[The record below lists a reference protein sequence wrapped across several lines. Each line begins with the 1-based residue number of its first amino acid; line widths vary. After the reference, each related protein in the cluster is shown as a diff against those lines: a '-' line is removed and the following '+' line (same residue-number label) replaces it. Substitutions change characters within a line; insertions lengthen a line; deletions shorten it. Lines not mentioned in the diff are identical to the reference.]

1 MCAAEVA
8 EAAVAPAS
16 DPPQDGTAASVL
28 GLSSS
33 PADEVL
39 GSVPCGSGHCTRIE
53 GRFTVFADEGADGAE
68 VARST
73 QALLR
78 RAMEGGPGTYLDLEP
93 VDPLVEGV
101 AYVGDGR
108 VEPPPQLPDGRGE
121 GRSTNVAAAVL
132 VPLALVV
139 LVAGLTLAVL
149 KNRQDGKDK
158 EFIEPLSPAAAAAG
172 DGYNMKG
179 LGDGDVEEDVR
190 EDSLED
196 PFQEELDG
204 LDDIISNE
212 QHPTDE
218 PPPPPPE
225 AEQVDSSPA
234 LRYGDDVVV

>member
-1 MCAAEVA
+1 MQPARMAA
-8 EAAVAPAS
+8 
-16 DPPQDGTAASVL
+16 
-28 GLSSS
+28 
-33 PADEVL
+33 
-39 GSVPCGSGHCTRIE
+39 I
-53 GRFTVFADEGADGAE
+53 
-68 VARST
+68 
-73 QALLR
+73 
-78 RAMEGGPGTYLDLEP
+78 
-93 VDPLVEGV
+93 
-101 AYVGDGR
+101 
-108 VEPPPQLPDGRGE
+108 
-121 GRSTNVAAAVL
+121 
-132 VPLALVV
+132 VV

-225 AEQVDSSPA
+225 ADQVDSSPA